1 MNLCVNISKSH
12 LGLQPRQLDGFD
24 DVDSGLVPAQR
35 VLAPGNVAGVLRV
48 LREQVDGPR
57 VEEVLSVLQG
67 GGGGHDVEVSI
78 TDPAVGSVV
87 PVVLEVLQGVGRH
100 HVTPFTLVQA
110 IKLVGPNQF
119 FADGC
124 DDQ

>member
-35 VLAPGNVAGVLRV
+35 VLAPGDVAGVLRV
-48 LREQVDGPR
+48 LSEQVDGPR

-67 GGGGHDVEVSI
+67 GGGGHDVEVSL
-78 TDPAVGSVV
+78 THPAVGPVV
-87 PVVLEVLQGVGRH
+87 PVVLEVLPRVGRH
-100 HVTPFTLVQA
+100 QVAPLALIQRV
-110 IKLVGPNQF
+110 KLVRP
-119 FADGC
+119 
-124 DDQ
+124 DQSLP